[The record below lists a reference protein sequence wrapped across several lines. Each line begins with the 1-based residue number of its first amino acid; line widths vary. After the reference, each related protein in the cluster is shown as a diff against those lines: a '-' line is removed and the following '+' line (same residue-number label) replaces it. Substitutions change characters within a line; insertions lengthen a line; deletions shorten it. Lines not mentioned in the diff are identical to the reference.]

1 MNMELDITSKTQKAA
16 RTLHLNAEQLAFAD
30 LIAVGWPTEDA
41 WAVAIRKGATWNRK
55 AQQDAQEALMKNE
68 GVQQRIDEIQSVLAQ
83 KQTDRIREKMKEDKR
98 GLLERATN
106 KEQKLIELQTLI
118 ENGGLKPGS
127 TEYNKINDQIIQV
140 SQMKK
145 DDIKT
150 EDNTKHFFLP
160 VNYPTACENCLIHL
174 NNLDKKNKS
183 L

>member
-1 MNMELDITSKTQKAA
+1 MDLDITSKTQKTA
-16 RTLHLNAEQLAFAD
+16 RQFHINAEQLAFAD
-30 LIAVGWPTEDA
+30 LVAVGWPIEDA
-41 WAVAIRKGATWNRK
+41 WTVAIRKGATWNRK
-55 AQQDAQEALMKNE
+55 AQQEAQETLLKNE
-68 GVQQRIDEIQSVLAQ
+68 GVQQRIDDVQSVLAQ
-83 KQTDRIREKMKEDKR
+83 KQTDRIREKMSEDKK

-160 VNYPTACENCLIHL
+160 VNYPTSCENCIIHL
-174 NNLDKKNKS
+174 NGLDKKHKQQ
-183 L
+183 

>member
-1 MNMELDITSKTQKAA
+1 MDLDITSKTQKTA
-16 RTLHLNAEQLAFAD
+16 RQFHINAEQLAFAD
-30 LIAVGWPTEDA
+30 LVAVGWPIEDA

-55 AQQDAQEALMKNE
+55 AQQEAQETLLKNE
-68 GVQQRIDEIQSVLAQ
+68 DVQQRIDDVQSVLAQ
-83 KQTDRIREKMKEDKR
+83 KQTDRIREKMSEDKK

-160 VNYPTACENCLIHL
+160 VNYPTSCENCIIHL
-174 NNLDKKNKS
+174 NGLDKKHKQQ
-183 L
+183 

>member
-1 MNMELDITSKTQKAA
+1 MDLDITSKTQKTA
-16 RTLHLNAEQLAFAD
+16 RQFHINAEQLAFAD
-30 LIAVGWPTEDA
+30 LVAVGWPIEDA

-55 AQQDAQEALMKNE
+55 AQLEAQETLLKNE
-68 GVQQRIDEIQSVLAQ
+68 GVQQRIDDVQSVLAQ
-83 KQTDRIREKMKEDKR
+83 KQTDRIREKMSEDKR

-160 VNYPTACENCLIHL
+160 VNYPTSCENCIIHL
-174 NNLDKKNKS
+174 NGLDKKHKQQ
-183 L
+183 